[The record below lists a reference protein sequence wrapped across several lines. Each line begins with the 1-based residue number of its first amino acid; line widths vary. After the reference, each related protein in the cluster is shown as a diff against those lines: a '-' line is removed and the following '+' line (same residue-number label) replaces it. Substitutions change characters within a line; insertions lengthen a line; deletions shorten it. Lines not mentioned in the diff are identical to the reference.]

1 MKLIVGLGN
10 PGPEYAKTRH
20 NVGFMLVDRLA
31 TRHNLTRAKHKFH
44 SGILDDELFINSGGT
59 RENGTGNSGGHR
71 CILMQPMTYMNRSG
85 LAVGEAVRFYKLD
98 PENDVLI
105 LVDDI
110 ALDCGT
116 IRLRAGGSAGGHNGL
131 TDIERALSTRD
142 YPRLRIGVDAK
153 GRVPQKDY
161 VLGKFT
167 AEQWNKVDP
176 ALDRGTKCIEMWLS
190 EGLEKA
196 ASLFNVKVDSE

>member
-31 TRHNLTRAKHKFH
+31 TRHNLTAAKHKFH
-44 SGILDDELFINSGGT
+44 SGVLDGEVYAGSPPRG
-59 RENGTGNSGGHR
+59 ER
-71 CILMQPMTYMNRSG
+71 CLLMQPMTYMNRSG
-85 LAVGEAVRFYKLD
+85 LAVAEAVRFYKLD
-98 PENDVLI
+98 PQNDVLV

-110 ALDCGT
+110 ALDCGV

-131 TDIERALSTRD
+131 IDIERALGTRD

-161 VLGKFT
+161 VLGRFT
-167 AEQWNKVDP
+167 AEQWDRTDP
-176 ALDRGTKCIEMWLS
+176 ALDRGVKCIEMWLS

-196 ASLFNVKVDSE
+196 ASLFNAKVEER

>member
-20 NVGFMLVDRLA
+20 NVGFMLADRLA
-31 TRHNLTRAKHKFH
+31 TRHNLTGAKHKFH
-44 SGILDDELFINSGGT
+44 SGVLDGEVIAGGT
-59 RENGTGNSGGHR
+59 MTPHR

-85 LAVGEAVRFYKLD
+85 LAVGEAVSFYKLD
-98 PENDVLI
+98 PASDVLV
-105 LVDDI
+105 LVDDL
-110 ALDCGT
+110 ALDCGV

-131 TDIERALSTRD
+131 TDIERALGTRD
-142 YPRLRIGVDAK
+142 YPRLRIGIDPK
-153 GRVPQKDY
+153 GRIPQKDY
-161 VLGKFT
+161 VLGRFT
-167 AEQWNKVDP
+167 ADQWSRTDE

-196 ASLFNVKVDSE
+196 ASLFNAKAAEG

>member
-31 TRHNLTRAKHKFH
+31 TRHNLSGAKHKFH
-44 SGILDDELFINSGGT
+44 AGVLDGEIFCGPDGKMSP
-59 RENGTGNSGGHR
+59 HR
-71 CILMQPMTYMNRSG
+71 CILMQPTTYMNRSG
-85 LAVGEAVRFYKLD
+85 LAVAEAVRFYKLD
-98 PENDVLI
+98 PKADLLV
-105 LVDDI
+105 LVDDL
-110 ALDCGT
+110 ALDCGV

-131 TDIERALSTRD
+131 CDIERALGTRD
-142 YPRLRIGVDAK
+142 YSRLRIGVDPK

-167 AEQWNKVDP
+167 PEQWDRTDP
-176 ALDRGTKCIEMWLS
+176 ALDRGVKCIEMWLS

-196 ASLFNVKVDSE
+196 ASLFNAKAVE